1 MSSNEAIAI
10 QRLLERNQANTLLQ
24 NFASSVSGLAL
35 AIFRADGT
43 LFAKTDNW
51 DKNMRINLTG
61 PEDLAGS
68 RVYPLTAAAHPVGTL
83 VAQGKSSSKE
93 NPLERAVQQS
103 FNALLAQ
110 SLDRREVANEALDR
124 YREINLMYRVS
135 ETVGALLDVE
145 KIPQLVLEESRRVI
159 RANSGVVLLSP
170 ADGSSEWEIKATD
183 CTDSQAT
190 TLKEIAQKALGDA
203 WQSERPAIVTELP
216 TQSLRA
222 ILWAPLKGKT
232 NVLGAI
238 VLSRA
243 HDQPV
248 FTASDEKLLMAL
260 ASQAAISVE
269 NARLH
274 REVLEKER
282 LEKEL
287 ELARDV
293 QASLIPSQTPSI
305 PGWDFAAYWQ
315 PAREVSG
322 DFYDFISNVGLGNLT
337 KGDPPLALGADSSQG
352 LPLHG
357 IVIADVSDKGMH
369 AALFMALTRSIV
381 RASATAGLSPADGLT
396 QTNRLLCVD
405 SVNGMFVTLFYSQLD
420 PQKSELT
427 YVNAGHNPPLHY
439 HAKEKMLAELTAT
452 GIMLG
457 FDDSRRLEQRS
468 VKLEPDDFVLFYT
481 DGVTEAMNEQND
493 QYGEERLRDL
503 IHAKSSASASDM
515 LSALRDSLAG
525 FVGDRAQS
533 DDITIVIAKR
543 LAT

>member
-1 MSSNEAIAI
+1 MSANETIAI
-10 QRLLERNQANTLLQ
+10 QRLLERNQANVLLQ

-35 AIFRADGT
+35 AIFRVDGT
-43 LFAKTDNW
+43 LFVKTENW
-51 DKNMRINLTG
+51 DESQKGI
-61 PEDLAGS
+61 PDS
-68 RVYPLTAAAHPVGTL
+68 RHYPLIAASRPVGTL

-103 FNALLAQ
+103 LNALLTQ

-135 ETVGALLDVE
+135 ETVGVLLDVE
-145 KIPQLVLEESRRVI
+145 KIPQTVLEESRRVI
-159 RANSGVVLLSP
+159 HANSGVVLLSP
-170 ADGSSEWEIKATD
+170 ADGSSEWEIKASD
-183 CTDSQAT
+183 CTDNQAA
-190 TLKEIAQKALGDA
+190 TLKEIAQKALGEA

-216 TQSLRA
+216 TPSLRA

-232 NVLGAI
+232 RVLGAI

-293 QASLIPSQTPSI
+293 QASLIPSKTPSI

-322 DFYDFISNVGLGNLT
+322 DFYDFISDVGVI
-337 KGDPPLALGADSSQG
+337 DLAKESSPSISPATQING
-352 LPLHG
+352 SPRHG

-381 RASATAGLSPADGLT
+381 RASTTAGLSPADGLT

-405 SVNGMFVTLFYSQLD
+405 SINGMFVTLFYSQLD
-420 PQKSELT
+420 PVKNELT

-439 HAKEKMLAELTAT
+439 RAKERMLAELTAT

-457 FDDSRRLEQRS
+457 FDDSRRLEQRL
-468 VKLEPDDFVLFYT
+468 VKLEPGDFVIFYT
-481 DGVTEAMNEQND
+481 DGVTEAMNEQYD

-503 IHAKSSASASDM
+503 IHANSSASPGEI
-515 LSALRDSLAG
+515 LRALRDALAG
-525 FVGDRAQS
+525 FVGSHPQS

-543 LAT
+543 LVI

>member
-1 MSSNEAIAI
+1 MSTNETIAI
-10 QRLLERNQANTLLQ
+10 QRLLERNQANALLQ
-24 NFASSVSGLAL
+24 NFASSVSGLAF

-43 LFAKTDNW
+43 LFARTDNW
-51 DKNMRINLTG
+51 AQNLKG
-61 PEDLAGS
+61 LGDLPGS
-68 RVYPLTAAAHPVGTL
+68 KDSRLYPLIAASHPVGTL
-83 VAQGKSSSKE
+83 VAQGKSTSKE

-103 FNALLAQ
+103 LNALLAQ

-135 ETVGALLDVE
+135 ETIGALLDVE
-145 KIPQLVLEESRRVI
+145 KIPQMVLDESRRVI
-159 RANSGVVLLSP
+159 RANSGIVLLSP
-170 ADGSSEWEIKATD
+170 ANGSLDWEIKATD
-183 CTDSQAT
+183 CVDTQAER
-190 TLKEIAQKALGDA
+190 LKEIAQKALGEA

-216 TQSLRA
+216 TESLRA

-232 NVLGAI
+232 SVLGAI

-274 REVLEKER
+274 KEVLEKER

-322 DFYDFISNVGLGNLT
+322 DFYDFISDVGPSSLG
-337 KGDPPLALGADSSQG
+337 KIADASQV
-352 LPLHG
+352 LPHHG

-420 PQKSELT
+420 PVKHELT

-439 HAKEKMLAELTAT
+439 RAKERMLTELTAT

-457 FDDSRRLEQRS
+457 FDDSRRLEQRA
-468 VKLEPDDFVLFYT
+468 VKLEPSDFVVFYT
-481 DGVTEAMNEQND
+481 DGVTEAMNEQYD

-503 IHAKSSASASDM
+503 IHANSSASPSEI
-515 LSALRDSLAG
+515 LRSLRDSLAG
-525 FVGDRAQS
+525 FVGNRAQS

>member
-1 MSSNEAIAI
+1 MNASESVAI
-10 QRLLERNQANTLLQ
+10 QRLLERNQANSLLQ
-24 NFASSVSGLAL
+24 NFASSVPGLAL
-35 AIFRADGT
+35 AILRADGT
-43 LFAKTDNW
+43 LFASTKNW
-51 DKNMRINLTG
+51 NPTLTG
-61 PEDLAGS
+61 EKDS
-68 RVYPLTAAAHPVGTL
+68 RRYPLSAASHSLGTL
-83 VAQGKSSSKE
+83 VAQGKSTSKE

-103 FNALLAQ
+103 LNALLAQ

-124 YREINLMYRVS
+124 YREINLMYRVA

-145 KIPQLVLEESRRVI
+145 KIPQMVLEESQRVI
-159 RANSGVVLLSP
+159 RANSGIVLLSP
-170 ADGSSEWEIKATD
+170 ANGDAEWEIKATD
-183 CTDSQAT
+183 CVDGQAAI
-190 TLKEIAQKALGDA
+190 LKEITQRALGEA
-203 WQSERPAIVTELP
+203 WQSDRPAIVTELP
-216 TQSLRA
+216 TSSLSA
-222 ILWAPLKGKT
+222 ILWAPMKGK
-232 NVLGAI
+232 NRVLGAI

-243 HDQPV
+243 QGQPV

-274 REVLEKER
+274 QAVLEKER
-282 LEKEL
+282 LEREL

-322 DFYDFISNVGLGNLT
+322 DFYDFISDVGVINLA
-337 KGDPPLALGADSSQG
+337 KEDPSLAPGAGSSQG
-352 LPLHG
+352 SPLHG

-420 PQKSELT
+420 PQRNELT

-439 HAKEKMLAELTAT
+439 RTKEKMLAELGAT

-468 VKLEPDDFVLFYT
+468 VKLEPGDFVVFYT
-481 DGVTEAMNEQND
+481 DGVTEAMNELND

-503 IHAKSSASASDM
+503 IHANSSASPSEIM
-515 LSALRDSLAG
+515 HALCDSLAL
-525 FVGDRAQS
+525 FVGSRAQS

-543 LAT
+543 LTT